1 MRLKGNTIL
10 ITGGGSGIGRGL
22 AEAFHALGNQVV
34 IAGRR
39 KSVLDATVDANPGMK
54 SVLLDIGNAEDI
66 RRVADVVFTRFPTLN
81 VLVHN
86 AGVMRTEMV
95 LDGGVADA
103 EEMLITNLLGPIRL
117 TAALLPQLRSQ
128 PNATIIGVS
137 SGLAFVPRATNP
149 TYCATKAAL
158 HSYLQSMRYQL
169 RDLNISV
176 VEIVPPYVRT
186 GLNGPDQAADANA
199 MPLDDYIAETMAILR
214 DQPDA
219 TEICVSRVRPIRN
232 AEASGQYDA
241 LYTRLNA
248 TMPGAANAPN

>member
-1 MRLKGNTIL
+1 
-10 ITGGGSGIGRGL
+10 
-22 AEAFHALGNQVV
+22 LGNQVI

-39 KSVLDATVDANPGMK
+39 KSVLSATVDANPGMK

-66 RRVADVVFTRFPTLN
+66 RRMADVMVTEFPTLN

-95 LDGGVADA
+95 LDRGVADA
-103 EEMLITNLLGPIRL
+103 EEMLTTNLLGPIRL

-158 HSYLQSMRYQL
+158 HSYLQSLRYQL
-169 RDLNISV
+169 RDLGISV

-186 GLNGPDQAADANA
+186 ELNGPDQAADANA
-199 MPLDDYIAETMAILR
+199 MPLDAYIAETMGILR

-219 TEICVSRVRPIRN
+219 IEICVSRVRPIRN
-232 AEASGQYDA
+232 AETSGQYDA
-241 LYTRLNA
+241 LYTKLNA
-248 TMPGAANAPN
+248 TTPGAANAPN

>member
-1 MRLKGNTIL
+1 
-10 ITGGGSGIGRGL
+10 
-22 AEAFHALGNQVV
+22 LGNQVI

-39 KSVLDATVDANPGMK
+39 KSVLSATVDANPGMK

-66 RRVADVVFTRFPTLN
+66 RRMADVMVTEFPTLN

-95 LDGGVADA
+95 LDRGVADA
-103 EEMLITNLLGPIRL
+103 EEMLTTNLLGPIRL

-158 HSYLQSMRYQL
+158 HSYLQSLRYQL

-186 GLNGPDQAADANA
+186 ELNGPDQAADANA
-199 MPLDDYIAETMAILR
+199 MPLDAYIAETMAILL

-232 AEASGQYDA
+232 AEASGQYDV
-241 LYTRLNA
+241 LYTKLNA
-248 TMPGAANAPN
+248 TTPGAANAPN

>member
-1 MRLKGNTIL
+1 
-10 ITGGGSGIGRGL
+10 
-22 AEAFHALGNQVV
+22 
-34 IAGRR
+34 
-39 KSVLDATVDANPGMK
+39 
-54 SVLLDIGNAEDI
+54 
-66 RRVADVVFTRFPTLN
+66 
-81 VLVHN
+81 
-86 AGVMRTEMV
+86 MV
-95 LDGGVADA
+95 LDRGVADA
-103 EEMLITNLLGPIRL
+103 EEMLTTNLLGPIRL

-158 HSYLQSMRYQL
+158 HSYLQSLRYQL

-186 GLNGPDQAADANA
+186 ELNGPDQAADANA
-199 MPLDDYIAETMAILR
+199 MPLDAYIAETMAILL

-232 AEASGQYDA
+232 AEASGQYDV
-241 LYTRLNA
+241 LYTKLNA
-248 TMPGAANAPN
+248 TTPGAANAPN